1 MAMDRRRV
9 FEVRRALVCLLLASS
24 YGLSCRNA
32 LGAAESDSLSI
43 GALKQLS
50 IEELMNLDVTS
61 VSKQPEPYGHA
72 PAAIEV
78 VTQNEIRRAGASS
91 IPEALRLADN
101 LNVAQVNSHD
111 WAISAR
117 GFNAALGNKLLV
129 MIDGRTVYSPL
140 FSGVFWNVQDYLL
153 EDIDRIEVISGS
165 GGTLWGANAV
175 NGVINISSKSAK
187 DTQGLYLE
195 AGGGAPELKRF
206 TGVRYGGT
214 LGSDVYFRAYGKY
227 FDRGNE
233 KFVDGNDASDS
244 WSIRQGGFR
253 VDSYASPGNVLT
265 VQGDLYGSDL
275 NIAAGGEGRTSG
287 SNVLGR
293 WSHVISDDSNTS
305 LQVYYDRTHLV
316 DPITNQFAT
325 AEILTDDLDTYDLDF
340 QHHIRL
346 NPRNRIAWGLGF
358 RFTHDVVHP
367 AQNLTFLPT
376 TLNRNLYNG
385 FMQDEVMLNKNLF
398 LTLGTKLEH
407 NDYTGFEW
415 EPSGRLQW
423 NIADDQMFWSAVS
436 RAVRTPSRIDSDLRE
451 PNPVTTILAGD
462 SGFKSETLIAY
473 ELGYRA
479 RLGSTASASLS
490 TFYNDYTKVRSVN
503 FTPGTIVPL
512 YFTNDLIGDTYGA
525 ELSVDYQVLER
536 WRLHGGYDLLKEN
549 IRVKPGGFDL
559 SNALNETEDPQ
570 QQFFLRS
577 SFDLPRNFELDG
589 ALRWVDK
596 LIANNNGL
604 PATVPSYFELDVHLG
619 WHPIPKLELAIV
631 GQNLLHDHH
640 PEYGVPI
647 AIPNRE
653 EIQRSVYGKVSYSW

>member
-1 MAMDRRRV
+1 MFELRRTV
-9 FEVRRALVCLLLASS
+9 ICLLLVSI
-24 YGLSCRNA
+24 YGLVCRNA
-32 LGAAESDSLSI
+32 LGAAESDSVSI
-43 GALKQLS
+43 RALKQLS

-61 VSKQPEPYGHA
+61 VSKQPEPYGRA
-72 PAAIEV
+72 PAAIQV
-78 VTQNEIRRAGASS
+78 ITQDQIRRSGASS

-101 LNVAQVNSHD
+101 LDVAQVNSHD

-117 GFNAALGNKLLV
+117 GFNTALGNKLLV

-153 EDIDRIEVISGS
+153 EDIDRIEVISGP

-195 AGGGAPELKRF
+195 AGGGGPELKGF

-233 KFVDGNDASDS
+233 KFADGNEASDS
-244 WSIRQGGFR
+244 WNMRQGGFR
-253 VDSYASPGNVLT
+253 VDSYASPGNILT

-275 NIAAGGEGRTSG
+275 NVAAGGDGQASG
-287 SNVLGR
+287 GNVLGR

-325 AEILTDDLDTYDLDF
+325 AAILTDDLDTYDLDF
-340 QHHIRL
+340 QHHVRL
-346 NPRNRIAWGLGF
+346 NERNRIAWGLGY
-358 RFTHDVVHP
+358 RFTHDVVDP
-367 AQNLTFLPT
+367 AQNLAFLPP
-376 TLNRNLYNG
+376 TLDRKLYSG
-385 FMQDEVMLNKNLF
+385 FMQDEVMLTKNVL

-415 EPSGRLQW
+415 EPNGRLQW
-423 NIADDQMFWSAVS
+423 NVAADQMLWSAVS

-451 PNPVTTILAGD
+451 PNPLTTILAGD

-479 RLGSTASASLS
+479 RLGSRASASLS
-490 TFYNDYTKVRSVN
+490 TFYNDYDNVRSVSY
-503 FTPGTIVPL
+503 TPSTIVPL
-512 YFTNDLIGDTYGA
+512 FFANNLAGDTYGA
-525 ELSVDYQVLER
+525 ELSMDYQIIDQ
-536 WRLHGGYDLLKEN
+536 WRLHGGYDLLRER
-549 IRVKPGGFDL
+549 IHVKSGRYDY

-570 QQFFLRS
+570 QQFSLRS
-577 SFDLPRNFELDG
+577 SLDFARHIELDG
-589 ALRWVDK
+589 GLRWVDK
-596 LIANNNGL
+596 LIANNNGV
-604 PATVPSYFELDVHLG
+604 PATVPSYFELDVRLG
-619 WHPIPKLELAIV
+619 WRPVPKLEFAVV
-631 GQNLLHDHH
+631 GQNLLHARH
-640 PEYGVPI
+640 PEYGVVNALPY
-647 AIPNRE
+647 RE
-653 EIQRSVYGKVSYSW
+653 DIQRSVYGKITYGW